1 MENKSLFECCREV
14 ASHWTFRMPMM
25 AMEECGELI
34 QAISKFE
41 RNSEFRETNSE
52 QFVWAGHKLENV
64 IEEMA
69 DVFISCSALCHQ
81 YGISEDD
88 IIEAIE
94 KKLQKN
100 YD

>member
-14 ASHWTFRMPMM
+14 ANHWTFRMPMM

-41 RNSEFRETNSE
+41 RSSTFRETDNDK
-52 QFVWAGHKLENV
+52 FVWDGTKIENI

-94 KKLQKN
+94 KKLQKK

>member
-1 MENKSLFECCREV
+1 MEERSLFERCEDV
-14 ASHWTFRMPMM
+14 SKNWTFRMPMM

-41 RNSEFRETNSE
+41 RSSEFRETNNGK
-52 QFVWAGHKLENV
+52 FVWNGTKIDNV

-81 YGISEDD
+81 YGITEEDVVQ
-88 IIEAIE
+88 AID
-94 KKLQKN
+94 KKLMKK